1 MSEPS
6 HSPQRFPGAAPNV
19 VNAMHHER
27 EAERISTLVKGCQLP
42 AAGIRDFI
50 VVPAP
55 DGSLPAG
62 ALRQL
67 ANCALV
73 RLDDATVWFLRSR
86 GTAWTDERLQR
97 AARVLL
103 DELRLR
109 HDVARLSERLRHV
122 LRAPSLVAL
131 PATLHEVDAAR
142 WELRN
147 TAIAFAIRSPQLAAS
162 HADAAEFAVAAKACE
177 AVLHA
182 TLAATLAAFDRA
194 TDAEAMAAVTAAT
207 GTADVAIYN
216 YLALPPHRR
225 WRLQF
230 ARTFPLFLRAA
241 ATGGPAS
248 VGATLRGAV
257 DGGTPLVRHLA
268 DRWGVGTSAIR
279 ALRQLPASRV
289 GARWE
294 DNIRGLVRLL
304 DVLRPEDRPPDDP
317 AAWARFN
324 HAVDAA
330 ERIFRCPPWASP
342 VAQVWLRDAARRG
355 LVDLDEDTAERS
367 WSPAAIAAVQRFRD
381 ALARFLELG
390 SGRGTIAADAV
401 PRFAFEGRANRFVA
415 ARQPRR
421 LAAIAQRFEREWR
434 EPPVELEQAASLVS
448 GESYWP
454 LLPAELVA
462 ADGARI
468 ASPLTDRGSLDRH
481 GSALDI
487 CLDRTYLGPPGID
500 ARNSTR
506 FIVGFLHARTRAP
519 ASTAEIR
526 ATRMLGDGG
535 CELEALQHTGY
546 RNRTPAQAC
555 TRALAETLA
564 AARGPA
570 GRKHLDAAFRGLRQL
585 GLRQEAVARREAE
598 RMLLR
603 GVLARTIG
611 PALLAELDAT
621 GGEAPDAADP
631 PNPAPATSAEPPRS
645 A

>member
-1 MSEPS
+1 MPY
-6 HSPQRFPGAAPNV
+6 
-19 VNAMHHER
+19 ER
-27 EAERISTLVKGCQLP
+27 EAERISTLVKVGQLS

-55 DGSLPAG
+55 GGSLPAS

-86 GTAWTDERLQR
+86 GSAWTDERLEQ

-109 HDVARLSERLRHV
+109 HDDDRLAERLRHV
-122 LRAPSLVAL
+122 LRVPSLAAL

-147 TAIAFAIRSPQLAAS
+147 AAIAFAIRSAQLAAS
-162 HADAAEFAVAAKACE
+162 RADTADFAAAAKASE

-182 TLAATLAAFDRA
+182 TLAAALAAFDRA
-194 TDAEAMAAVTAAT
+194 TDTEAMEAAT
-207 GTADVAIYN
+207 LATGAADVAVYN
-216 YLALPPHRR
+216 YLAPPRHRA
-225 WRLQF
+225 WRLQL

-248 VGATLRGAV
+248 VGATLRTAV
-257 DGGTPLVRHLA
+257 DGGTPLLRHLA
-268 DRWGVGTSAIR
+268 DRWGVGTSALR
-279 ALRQLPASRV
+279 ALRQLPAARV

-294 DNIRGLVRLL
+294 GNVRGLVRLL
-304 DVLRPEDRPPDDP
+304 DVLRPEDRPSDDP

-355 LVDLDEDTAERS
+355 LVDLDEDAAQRS

-390 SGRGTIAADAV
+390 SDGGTIAADAT

-434 EPPVELEQAASLVS
+434 EPPVELAQASSLVS

-454 LLPAELVA
+454 LLPGELA
-462 ADGARI
+462 TADGARI

-526 ATRMLGDGG
+526 ATRLLGDEG
-535 CELEALQHTGY
+535 CELEVLQHTGY
-546 RNRTPAQAC
+546 RNRLPSQAC
-555 TRALAETLA
+555 VQALAETLA

-570 GRKHLDAAFRGLRQL
+570 GRKHLEAAFRGLRHL
-585 GLRQEAVARREAE
+585 GHRQEAMARREAE
-598 RMLLR
+598 RLLLT
-603 GVLARTIG
+603 GVLTRTLG
-611 PALLAELDAT
+611 PALLAELGAT
-621 GGEAPDAADP
+621 GGDGVETADP
-631 PNPAPATSAEPPRS
+631 REPAPTTPAQQPRS